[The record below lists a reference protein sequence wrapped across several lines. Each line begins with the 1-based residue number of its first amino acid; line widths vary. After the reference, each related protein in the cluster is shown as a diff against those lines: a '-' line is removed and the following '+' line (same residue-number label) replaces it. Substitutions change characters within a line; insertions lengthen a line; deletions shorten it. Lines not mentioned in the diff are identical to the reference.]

1 MPAHPASPDAKR
13 NIGKM
18 KRKKGLKKALNA
30 PAAKAAAKMATR
42 KKVLT
47 DLLGK

>member
-1 MPAHPASPDAKR
+1 MPAHPGSPDAK
-13 NIGKM
+13 KS
-18 KRKKGLKKALNA
+18 KRKKGLKKALSA
-30 PAAKAAAKMATR
+30 PAVKAAAKMATR